1 MLRGDGLLPSSIS
14 LTLCWG
20 FLLIEALLL
29 VEINVG
35 LLKRRKT
42 RMDDE
47 IDLEVISIRTMAQE
61 TLGELGGTIAT
72 LAYVFLG
79 YTSMIAY
86 ASKSGEII
94 YHLIN
99 VPESVSGVFF
109 TMLFASLV
117 SVGGTRTT
125 DQVNQVLT
133 VSMIGLL
140 VSIEVL
146 AIVFGGWTG
155 FEGNGD
161 WTKVPATI
169 PVMIFSLVYHDLAPG
184 KYFNSTPPS
193 PTPN

>member
-1 MLRGDGLLPSSIS
+1 MFLEQGLLPSSIS

-35 LLKRRKT
+35 LLKKKKNRV
-42 RMDDE
+42 DNE
-47 IDLEVISIRTMAQE
+47 NENENELEVISIRTMAQE

-72 LAYVFLG
+72 LTYVFLG

-86 ASKSGEII
+86 ASKSGEIL

-99 VPESVSGVFF
+99 IPEPVSGVFF
-109 TMLFASLV
+109 TMVFAVLI

-133 VSMIGLL
+133 VSMIG
-140 VSIEVL
+140 
-146 AIVFGGWTG
+146 VF
-155 FEGNGD
+155 
-161 WTKVPATI
+161 
-169 PVMIFSLVYHDLAPG
+169 
-184 KYFNSTPPS
+184 
-193 PTPN
+193 